1 MKRDLTARVV
11 VAIIAALAVL
21 ATLFHVVLYAYVQMR
36 FDTQW
41 ALITLMA
48 LFVWD
53 AIILIRLLHAI
64 GNIYVGDG
72 GDSDE

>member
-21 ATLFHVVLYAYVQMR
+21 ATLFHVVLYAYVQIR
-36 FDTQW
+36 FGTQW
-41 ALITLMA
+41 ALVVLMA

-53 AIILIRLLHAI
+53 AITLIRILRTI
-64 GNIYVGDG
+64 GDAYMGED
-72 GDSDE
+72 DTDE

>member
-21 ATLFHVVLYAYVQMR
+21 VILFHVVLYAYVQIR
-36 FDTQW
+36 FGTQW

-53 AIILIRLLHAI
+53 TNTLIRLLNAI

-72 GDSDE
+72 GETDE